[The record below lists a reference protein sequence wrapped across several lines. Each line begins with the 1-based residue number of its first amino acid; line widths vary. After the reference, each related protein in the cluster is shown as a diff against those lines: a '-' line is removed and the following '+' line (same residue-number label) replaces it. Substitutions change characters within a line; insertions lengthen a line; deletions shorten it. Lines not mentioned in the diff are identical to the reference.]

1 MRRRRRLAWYGR
13 YVPRQ
18 GEGRRVRE
26 SRKPGGRKS
35 GRLGSMEQALSY
47 SQDNKQEE
55 IENQAEGNPIHR
67 EEDNVINVWTQA
79 LAEERI
85 EQGKGHEARNADHP
99 APATG
104 FEPGRRTVS
113 KHARQEAG
121 RECGN
126 AQQIGSLHGV
136 TDLIIRRA
144 CHLKRSP
151 FVLLRCLLSSNQ
163 CPSQGAPEG

>member
-1 MRRRRRLAWYGR
+1 MLE
-13 YVPRQ
+13 
-18 GEGRRVRE
+18 GERVRHALKNFE
-26 SRKPGGRKS
+26 LSSSAEFGDS
-35 GRLGSMEQALSY
+35 TRLQQALSY
-47 SQDNKQEE
+47 SLDGQQEE
-55 IENQAEGNPIHR
+55 IKNQAEGNPIHR

-113 KHARQEAG
+113 KHAGQKAG

-136 TDLIIRRA
+136 TDLTLRHA
-144 CHLKRSP
+144 CHVKRSP
-151 FVLLRCLLSSNQ
+151 CVVS
-163 CPSQGAPEG
+163 

>member
-1 MRRRRRLAWYGR
+1 MHSVLRVCQPQSTQSHCSKRIRPFVLE
-13 YVPRQ
+13 
-18 GEGRRVRE
+18 GERVRHALKNFE
-26 SRKPGGRKS
+26 LSSSAEFGDS
-35 GRLGSMEQALSY
+35 TRLQQALSY
-47 SQDNKQEE
+47 SLDGQQEE
-55 IENQAEGNPIHR
+55 IKNQAEGNPIHR

-113 KHARQEAG
+113 KHAGQEAG

-136 TDLIIRRA
+136 TDLTIRHA
-144 CHLKRSP
+144 CHVKRSP
-151 FVLLRCLLSSNQ
+151 CVVS
-163 CPSQGAPEG
+163 